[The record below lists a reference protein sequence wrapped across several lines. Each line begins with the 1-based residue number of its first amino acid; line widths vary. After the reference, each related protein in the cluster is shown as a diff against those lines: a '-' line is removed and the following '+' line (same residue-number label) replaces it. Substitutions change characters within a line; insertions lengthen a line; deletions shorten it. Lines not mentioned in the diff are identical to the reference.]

1 MNLRGID
8 YFVFVASGTLN
19 FFGDGWRFHKFYRQI
34 FRKGFDFG
42 GATFVSKTTTLN
54 ERKGNMELDNN
65 LQPCSLFPDCVRVY
79 PVKGVVLNSVGL
91 SGPGANH
98 LFSQG
103 FWQKSREP
111 FFISFMSVEATKE
124 QRIEEAKIFARIFAR
139 ELPSFSTRVGLELNI
154 SCPNTAHC
162 SLSLIDDAVD
172 QLQPFSGLDIPKIIK
187 VNALTPIEAIVR
199 IAASGLCDAILVSNT
214 IPWGQLPDKIDW
226 RKIFGS
232 TVSPLRHLGGG
243 GLSGYPLLPIIGNW
257 IFEAKEKGVSVPI
270 IGGGGILRASDVD
283 YLHANGAD
291 AVSIGTVAI
300 IRPWRVKGIIER
312 ARQLYG
318 GE

>member
-1 MNLRGID
+1 MNLRGTNFFI
-8 YFVFVASGTLN
+8 FVASGALN
-19 FFGDGWRFHKFYRQI
+19 FFGEGWKFHKLYRRI
-34 FRKGFDFG
+34 FPKGFDFS

-54 ERKGNMELDNN
+54 ERKGNMELDTN
-65 LQPCSLFPDCVRVY
+65 LQPRSLFPDCVRVY
-79 PVKGVVLNSVGL
+79 PIKGVVLNSVGL
-91 SGPGANH
+91 SGVGAEN
-98 LFSQG
+98 LFARG
-103 FWQKSREP
+103 LWQRMANP

-124 QRIEEAKIFARIFAR
+124 QRVEEAKSFARVFAR
-139 ELPSFSTRVGLELNI
+139 EMPSFSTKVGLELNI

-172 QLQPFSGLDIPKIIK
+172 QLQAFSGLGIPVILK

-226 RKIFGS
+226 RGIFGS
-232 TVSPLRHLGGG
+232 TVSPLRHLGSG
-243 GLSGYPLLPIIGNW
+243 GLSGYPLLSIVAQW
-257 IFEAKEKGVSVPI
+257 IFEAKDKGVSIPI
-270 IGGGGILRASDVD
+270 IGGGGILRRSDVD

-291 AVSIGTVAI
+291 AVSIGIVAI
-300 IRPWRVKGIIER
+300 IRPWRVRGIIEK

>member
-8 YFVFVASGTLN
+8 YFIFVASGALN
-19 FFGDGWRFHKFYRQI
+19 FFGEGWKFHKLYRQL
-34 FRKGFDFG
+34 FRNGFNFDD
-42 GATFVSKTTTLN
+42 ATFVSKTTTLN
-54 ERKGNMELDNN
+54 ERKGNMELDDN
-65 LQPCSLFPDCVRVY
+65 LQPLSLFPDCVRVY

-91 SGPGANH
+91 SGPGAEV
-98 LFSQG
+98 LFSRRL
-103 FWQKSREP
+103 WQRRMKH
-111 FFISFMSVEATKE
+111 FFISFMAVEATRE
-124 QRIEEAKIFARIFAR
+124 LRVEESRRFAEIFAS
-139 ELPSFSTRVGLELNI
+139 ELPSFSTRVGMELNI
-154 SCPNTAHC
+154 SCPNQSHC
-162 SLSLIDDAVD
+162 PLSLIDDAVD
-172 QLQPFSGLDIPKIIK
+172 QLQPFSGLDIPKILK

-226 RKIFGS
+226 REIFGS

-243 GLSGYPLLPIIGNW
+243 GLSGYPLLTIVGNW
-257 IFEAKEKGVSVPI
+257 ILEAKDRGVSVPI